1 MTFQQTLENC
11 QLRNIRMK
19 NHNLSLSLLIGAAL
33 AIPTLAMA
41 APANTKPVKKQTAT
55 AEMNVE
61 AKADVS
67 SSDTD
72 INASKA
78 DKLSPFAI
86 SETQTISRARVN
98 NNLGQQPM
106 TTEIKAP
113 NGQQPMTTEIEAP
126 NGQEPMTTEIKA
138 PAEALQDQELQT
150 TEIISEDPVLDAP
163 EDLAEVSEEDL

>member
-1 MTFQQTLENC
+1 
-11 QLRNIRMK
+11 MK
-19 NHNLSLSLLIGAAL
+19 NHTLSLSLLIGAAL
-33 AIPTLAMA
+33 TIPTLAMA

-72 INASKA
+72 INASKT

-98 NNLGQQPM
+98 SNIGQQPM
-106 TTEIKAP
+106 TTET
-113 NGQQPMTTEIEAP
+113 N
-126 NGQEPMTTEIKA
+126 A

-150 TEIISEDPVLDAP
+150 TEIISEDAVLDAP
-163 EDLAEVSEEDL
+163 EDLVEVSEEDNL

>member
-1 MTFQQTLENC
+1 
-11 QLRNIRMK
+11 MK
-19 NHNLSLSLLIGAAL
+19 NNTLSLSLLIGAAL

-72 INASKA
+72 INASKT

-98 NNLGQQPM
+98 TN
-106 TTEIKAP
+106 I
-113 NGQQPMTTEIEAP
+113 GQQPMTTEIEAP